1 MGSLTPGKT
10 QIYERVD
17 DVVYS
22 RDAGSDPTTRREIG
36 WDYDPRTS
44 DGRPLR
50 DHIMDNKLWGDI
62 HRKAKTHPGLRDE
75 LERVIMFYRLLEET
89 ETNTVMHHPV

>member
-1 MGSLTPGKT
+1 MGNLTPGKKL
-10 QIYERVD
+10 IYERVD
-17 DVVYS
+17 NMVYS
-22 RDAGSDPTTRREIG
+22 REEGAAANTRQEVG

-44 DGRPLR
+44 DGRPLH
-50 DHIMDNKLWGDI
+50 DHLMDSKLWGEI

-89 ETNTVMHHPV
+89 ESNTVMHHPV